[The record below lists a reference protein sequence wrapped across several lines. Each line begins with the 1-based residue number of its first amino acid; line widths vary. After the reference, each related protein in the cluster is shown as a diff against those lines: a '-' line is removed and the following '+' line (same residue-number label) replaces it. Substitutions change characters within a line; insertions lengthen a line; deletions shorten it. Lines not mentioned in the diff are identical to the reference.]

1 MSRTSDDTD
10 PITKG
15 SSTSL
20 ALSAQRTALA
30 PLVKQLA
37 LQTRCLIDRGHI
49 ASEMELGKGDSC
61 CGAREGSRVPTG
73 GIATR
78 ARTRDLPMAG
88 ECPKFCTDRAVD
100 TKGEGMR
107 TKFMG
112 LTILAA
118 VIAISVP
125 AFAHVYGAGN
135 PNPTNCP
142 NGNVCVY
149 VYDNYGV
156 GALGGVYASGNGE
169 VDD

>member
-1 MSRTSDDTD
+1 
-10 PITKG
+10 
-15 SSTSL
+15 
-20 ALSAQRTALA
+20 
-30 PLVKQLA
+30 
-37 LQTRCLIDRGHI
+37 
-49 ASEMELGKGDSC
+49 
-61 CGAREGSRVPTG
+61 
-73 GIATR
+73 
-78 ARTRDLPMAG
+78 
-88 ECPKFCTDRAVD
+88 
-100 TKGEGMR
+100 MR